1 MSLQDIYLRYQQQD
15 FGGDKGTQHSYID
28 VYAEQI
34 VPKFGLS
41 LLEIGVYEGHS
52 LMMWNEYLPD
62 CRVVGVDVDIS
73 RVLWPKLLNQIVL
86 GNACSRDVL
95 NKITGNFDYVIDDG
109 SHNVD
114 DQKSSFMLLWDRL
127 LPNAKYFI
135 EDIVSIEVA
144 EDLAAFVWAF
154 TGFQPIIYDLR
165 HVKGRY
171 DDILLMVCKS
181 IG

>member
-1 MSLQDIYLRYQQQD
+1 M
-15 FGGDKGTQHSYID
+15 
-28 VYAEQI
+28 
-34 VPKFGLS
+34 
-41 LLEIGVYEGHS
+41 
-52 LMMWNEYLPD
+52 
-62 CRVVGVDVDIS
+62 
-73 RVLWPKLLNQIVL
+73 
-86 GNACSRDVL
+86 L